1 MNVTAVISFLAFHN
15 FDINNNNNNNEIMI
29 IVKTTMYKM

>member
-15 FDINNNNNNNEIMI
+15 FDINNNNDDDIMI
-29 IVKTTMYKM
+29 IVKTTMYRM

>member
-15 FDINNNNNNNEIMI
+15 FDINNNINNDIMI
-29 IVKTTMYKM
+29 IVKTTMYRM